1 MRLRRRRLG
10 LAERLRPYVDVG
22 PVPEPMVDVDPIRMF
37 LFRWLIETGDSIE
50 VVARG
55 FDADAVLLGEI
66 VDRRVTSL
74 SRRRAIDLCEKLGL
88 FEMNGYSDAVS
99 SPGDRP
105 ATNYGSV
112 LYAVD
117 SGES

>member
-55 FDADAVLLGEI
+55 FDLDLDLLTSLL
-66 VDRRVTSL
+66 DRRVRSISRGRATEIRHRLGMFETS
-74 SRRRAIDLCEKLGL
+74 R
-88 FEMNGYSDAVS
+88 
-99 SPGDRP
+99 
-105 ATNYGSV
+105 
-112 LYAVD
+112 
-117 SGES
+117 